1 MGFAMKVLNEEKLS
15 QMAEYI
21 KTYMHEHNG
30 EPPKFADI
38 LEYMGMT
45 KSVGYRYLTRLK
57 ERGIIE
63 YNGKGTLGMNGIY
76 TQRSHARRVPILGQ
90 VICGSPEEEEE
101 YAEGYLA
108 IPEEWIQ
115 GECFLLRAY
124 GDSMIDIG
132 IERNDLILVQKN
144 ENPVEG
150 QVIVARIDT
159 ETTLKRLGYENGRP
173 ILIAENSSYSEEER
187 IIRPKKFEAI
197 GVAIKLIK
205 NIS

>member
-1 MGFAMKVLNEEKLS
+1 MKVLNEEKLA

-76 TQRSHARRVPILGQ
+76 TQRSHARRVPILGNI
-90 VICGSPEEEEE
+90 ICGSPEEEEE

-124 GDSMIDIG
+124 GDSMVDVG
-132 IERNDLILVQKN
+132 IEQGDLVLVQKTTVAN
-144 ENPVEG
+144 AG
-150 QVIVARIDT
+150 QIVVALTDKGN
-159 ETTLKRLGYENGRP
+159 TLKRLDYENGKP
-173 ILIAENSSYSEEER
+173 ILIAENSSYAEKDR
-187 IIRPKKFEAI
+187 VIRPRELTI
-197 GVAIKLIK
+197 QGVALKLIK
-205 NIS
+205 DFK

>member
-1 MGFAMKVLNEEKLS
+1 MKVLNEEKLA

-21 KTYMHEHNG
+21 KTYMHTNNG

-45 KSVGYRYLTRLK
+45 KSVCYRYLTRLK
-57 ERGIIE
+57 ERGIVE

-124 GDSMIDIG
+124 GDSMVDVG
-132 IERNDLILVQKN
+132 IEQGDLVLVQKTTVAN
-144 ENPVEG
+144 AG
-150 QVIVARIDT
+150 QIVVALTDKGN
-159 ETTLKRLGYENGRP
+159 TLKRLDYENGKP
-173 ILIAENSSYSEEER
+173 ILIAENSSYAEKDK
-187 IIRPKKFEAI
+187 IIRPRDLTI
-197 GVAIKLIK
+197 QGVALKLIK
-205 NIS
+205 DFK

>member
-1 MGFAMKVLNEEKLS
+1 MKVLNEEKLA

-21 KTYMHEHNG
+21 KTYMHANNG

-76 TQRSHARRVPILGQ
+76 TQRSHARRVPILGNI
-90 VICGSPEEEEE
+90 ICGSPEEEEE

-124 GDSMIDIG
+124 GDSMVDVG
-132 IERNDLILVQKN
+132 IEQGDLVLVQKTTVAN
-144 ENPVEG
+144 AG
-150 QVIVARIDT
+150 QIVVALTDKGN
-159 ETTLKRLGYENGRP
+159 TLKRLDYENGKP
-173 ILIAENSSYSEEER
+173 ILIAENSSYAEKDK
-187 IIRPKKFEAI
+187 IIRPRELTI
-197 GVAIKLIK
+197 QGVALKLIK
-205 NIS
+205 DFK